1 MFHQD
6 MSVREVQHDK
16 PAEQDVQSSTSSRV
30 RTCVG
35 CGERVTLQ
43 RADAAAMT
51 LVRLVLGPGGEVA
64 VDAGAGGFGRGV
76 HVHPRPDCVER
87 AAQRGLA
94 RAAKSKVTLVWSD
107 EPFVSLS
114 ATSATDEPGLS
125 RTNARGESE
134 SHLSKDGLVPLEP
147 ASLATAMVRAI
158 DRRAHGLL
166 LAAAR
171 AHKVALGADA
181 VKGAVGRGDAQL
193 VVVATDAAAAADLPA
208 VRRFVTDGRAVAW
221 GTKQVLAASCSS
233 AASSKRVEGIG
244 VVAILD
250 DRIAA
255 AFSAAVQAAAALSSL
270 SSGSTK
276 RNSGGRLR
284 RQKTSGAGMGDG
296 VVEAASGSE
305 LSILERGA

>member
-1 MFHQD
+1 

-16 PAEQDVQSSTSSRV
+16 PAERDVESSTSSRV

-64 VDAGAGGFGRGV
+64 VDAGSGGFGRGV

-87 AAQRGLA
+87 AALRGLA
-94 RAAKSKVTLVWSD
+94 RSAKAKVTLVWND
-107 EPFVSLS
+107 EPLVG
-114 ATSATDEPGLS
+114 TDSGIESKSDDGLS
-125 RTNARGESE
+125 ESN
-134 SHLSKDGLVPLEP
+134 KGLVPLEP
-147 ASLATAMVRAI
+147 ATLAAAMVRAI
-158 DRRAHGLL
+158 ERRALGLL

-181 VKGAVGRGDAQL
+181 VTGAVGRGEADL
-193 VVVATDAAAAADLPA
+193 VVVATDAAASAELPA
-208 VRRFVTDGRAVAW
+208 VRRAVTDGRAVAW

-233 AASSKRVEGIG
+233 AASSKRIEGLG

-255 AFSAAVQAAAALSSL
+255 ALRAAVHAAAALSSL
-270 SSGSTK
+270 SSGGTK

-284 RQKTSGAGMGDG
+284 HRKTGGADMGDG

>member
-1 MFHQD
+1 MRRMFHQD

-16 PAEQDVQSSTSSRV
+16 PVERDVESSMSSRV

-35 CGERVTLQ
+35 CAERVPLQ

-87 AAQRGLA
+87 AALRGLA
-94 RAAKSKVTLVWSD
+94 RSAKAKVTLVWNDEPIVGTDSGSESKSD
-107 EPFVSLS
+107 ESLS
-114 ATSATDEPGLS
+114 KS
-125 RTNARGESE
+125 NN
-134 SHLSKDGLVPLEP
+134 GLVPLEP
-147 ASLATAMVRAI
+147 ASLAAAMIRAI
-158 DRRAHGLL
+158 ERRALGLL

-171 AHKVALGADA
+171 AHKVAPGADA
-181 VKGAVGRGDAQL
+181 VTGAVGRGEAHL
-193 VVVATDAAAAADLPA
+193 VVVATDAAAAAELPA
-208 VRRFVTDGRAVAW
+208 VRRAVTDGRAVAW

-233 AASSKRVEGIG
+233 AASSKRIEGLG

-255 AFSAAVQAAAALSSL
+255 ALRAAVHAAAALSSL

-284 RQKTSGAGMGDG
+284 HRKTGGADMGDG